1 MEGGDLLLQV
11 ALGLLLLLQLLSEG
25 VFLILHLLE
34 LGAEAQLLPVLL
46 LEQLLLKRAEGPLRR
61 CRSTQSPAE
70 DERGCV
76 IRYVCLSASTKH
88 SVAAK
93 ALGAGG
99 S

>member
-61 CRSTQSPAE
+61 CRSTQTQQRMREGVLS
-70 DERGCV
+70 GM
-76 IRYVCLSASTKH
+76 YVCKH
-88 SVAAK
+88 GVAAK